1 MDNEYSGE
9 FTENGLTMIN
19 AATSL
24 MKSKKIVLAQPSS
37 DQCVKSLFTYHDDHA
52 IGHKPPLGIM
62 ILATYLRANGFS
74 DVQCL
79 DAQVE
84 ELSPQQTVDRLATM
98 EPDIVGFTAWT
109 DFWYPVWET
118 MRLLRQRL
126 PRCTIILGG
135 PHCGVYPEE
144 SLTYSEANFLV
155 AGDGEDVILNLV
167 SDLFHNRPVAEQPGL
182 WRKENGRAIAPMV
195 PLAVIDDITKVP
207 PPDRTLLPYR
217 RYSSVLTA
225 SDYETTM
232 ITSRGCPYNCV
243 FCKMD
248 VQKVYTRSATQVV
261 DEFEEIANLGITDV
275 QIYDDTFTWGSARAM
290 DICQGI
296 IDRGIKINW
305 AIRDRANRVTPEL
318 YRLLKQAGC
327 NRAHFGVE
335 TGSPRIL
342 KESGK
347 FLTLEQ
353 VETGIAI
360 AKEAGM
366 TVMTYFMFGFFDETV
381 ADARMTIDFAKKLD
395 TDYPV
400 FNILIPYPGTAIYD
414 QGLERGIIP
423 HDFWREFTK
432 NPSPEYR
439 IPHLVEEHM
448 DREMLVQMRNL
459 GTRQLYFQPRRIIR
473 ELRAFTSF
481 SELLKKAKLGLLLA
495 AEVYRPSSK
504 PQPAHQTLL

>member
-1 MDNEYSGE
+1 M
-9 FTENGLTMIN
+9 TKT
-19 AATSL
+19 ATNPV
-24 MKSKKIVLAQPSS
+24 KSRKIVLAQPSS
-37 DQCVKSLFTYHDDHA
+37 DQCVQSLFTYHNDHA

-62 ILATYLRANGFS
+62 ILATYLRANGFN

-79 DAQVE
+79 DAQLE
-84 ELSPQQTVDRLATM
+84 ELSPQQTVDRLVAM

-109 DFWYPVWET
+109 DFWHPAWET
-118 MRLLRQRL
+118 MKLLRQRL

-155 AGDGEDVILNLV
+155 VGDGEDVILNLV
-167 SDLFHNRPVAEQPGL
+167 SDLVHDRPVADQPGL
-182 WRKENGRAIAPMV
+182 WRKEKGRVIAPME
-195 PLAVIDDITKVP
+195 PLAMVDDITKVP
-207 PPDRTLLPYR
+207 PPDRTLLPYK
-217 RYSSVLTA
+217 RYSSVLTPT
-225 SDYETTM
+225 DYETTM
-232 ITSRGCPYNCV
+232 ITSRGCPYKCV

-248 VQKVYTRSATQVV
+248 VQKVYARTAAQVV
-261 DEFEEIANLGITDV
+261 DEFEQIANLGITDV
-275 QIYDDTFTWGSARAM
+275 QVYDDTFTWGVARAM

-318 YRLLKQAGC
+318 YQLLKQAGC
-327 NRAHFGVE
+327 NRVHFGVE

-347 FLTLEQ
+347 FLTMEQ

-360 AKEAGM
+360 AKETGM
-366 TVMTYFMFGFFDETV
+366 TVMAYFMFGFLDETV

-395 TDYPV
+395 PDYPV
-400 FNILIPYPGTAIYD
+400 FVILIPYPGTAIYN
-414 QGLERGIIP
+414 QGLERRVIP

-432 NPSPEYR
+432 NPVPDYR

-459 GTRQLYFQPRRIIR
+459 GTRQLYFQPRRIVR
-473 ELRAFTSF
+473 ELQSFTSLT
-481 SELLKKAKLGLLLA
+481 ELRKKVKLGLMLA
-495 AEVYRPSSK
+495 AEVYRPRSK
-504 PQPAHQTLL
+504 PLPAPQTLH